1 MEFSVLGSFIALLL
15 VNPLVL
21 ARTYDFWPCFFGVGG
36 QLEPARV
43 RARPRPAWA
52 QPSLGPAQ
60 RPGTIFFTKS
70 SSFIIGVAMAP
81 FLDSSSKTPE
91 GVLLKHW
98 IGEGHSGKSNNR
110 KSN

>member
-36 QLEPARV
+36 RLEPARV

-60 RPGTIFFTKS
+60 RPGTIFYKKFFVHHWGCHGSVPGFQQQNARGRFAETLDWGG
-70 SSFIIGVAMAP
+70 SFWKVQ
-81 FLDSSSKTPE
+81 
-91 GVLLKHW
+91 
-98 IGEGHSGKSNNR
+98 
-110 KSN
+110 